1 MTSISYTL
9 LQLVLHVLL
18 VHLKNLSPTFKNVW
32 NVTKE
37 LRFRLLYD
45 MLGVSVFINSQNNTP
60 TSLYKSSLTIYT

>member
-1 MTSISYTL
+1 MTSISYIL
-9 LQLVLHVLL
+9 LQLILHVLL